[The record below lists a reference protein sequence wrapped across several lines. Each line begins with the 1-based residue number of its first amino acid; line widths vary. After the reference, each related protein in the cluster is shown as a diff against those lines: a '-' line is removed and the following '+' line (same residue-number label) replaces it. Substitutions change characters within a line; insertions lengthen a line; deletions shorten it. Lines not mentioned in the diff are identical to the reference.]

1 MAIDLIFP
9 KKKSL
14 HAAKSA
20 FAFQKKV
27 LEDLKRDIEGK
38 LRSEENVLVLPAYL
52 TY

>member
-14 HAAKSA
+14 HDAKSA
-20 FAFQKKV
+20 FAFQKKA

-38 LRSEENVLVLPAYL
+38 LRNEENVLVLLAHL
-52 TY
+52 TE

>member
-14 HAAKSA
+14 YDAKSA
-20 FAFQKKV
+20 FAFQKKA
-27 LEDLKRDIEGK
+27 LEDLKRVIEGK
-38 LRSEENVLVLPAYL
+38 LRNEENVLVLLAHL